1 MTKKKIKK
9 KIKKISIKSFFL
21 IWLKW
26 SFIVVIILCSWIS
39 LHELSHAGVCKIIGG
54 EPSLEQILPY
64 PMINCDGLVIDNKL
78 VVSPSQYFFYEI
90 TPYILALIILSILN
104 FNKKIGISISCSLV
118 IVILLDIL
126 WNYIGSIF
134 YRTDFKNMAMISKPL
149 FVLAVITS
157 FIGVFLGF
165 RIIKKRWKDIKLYSI
180 QTVKKIEK

>member
-1 MTKKKIKK
+1 
-9 KIKKISIKSFFL
+9 
-21 IWLKW
+21 
-26 SFIVVIILCSWIS
+26 
-39 LHELSHAGVCKIIGG
+39 
-54 EPSLEQILPY
+54 
-64 PMINCDGLVIDNKL
+64 
-78 VVSPSQYFFYEI
+78 
-90 TPYILALIILSILN
+90 LIILSILN